1 MTPINTWMNYSISFS
16 HPNKRWEN
24 DKKDNKMTTYFSL
37 HDFVRTAKEHPKT
50 KGWRISM
57 TDVHIDRAYRY
68 TSVIV
73 IDNGDARL
81 FISTIDTELKVYT
94 IDEGYTAWEI
104 RNHPNHENPESIPG
118 FEQVLTATIIHPS
131 PEYGDIDDII
141 TTETNNYIKNT
152 IASVFTELRY
162 LGNSGQLRVFKEI
175 LESSIIDADTVE
187 DARARVKRYSGKGV
201 RLRELVIGV
210 VPDDMFPVA
219 STISI
224 IKELH
229 KLKNTWG
236 YSYSKAHA
244 RFQMGL
250 VELAQRE
257 LSLQEMNFFL
267 NGRIENDITTTE
279 SSFLQEFR
287 QSSIDSDTNPYSYDT
302 SLIRDLEE
310 SFLDKIAEERRD
322 SVIIIEP
329 NKITPGIENDVN
341 AGEYKIAIKANVPVS
356 PWDGPHT

>member
-1 MTPINTWMNYSISFS
+1 
-16 HPNKRWEN
+16 
-24 DKKDNKMTTYFSL
+24 MTTYFSL
-37 HDFVRTAKEHPKT
+37 HDFVSTAKEHPSA

-57 TDVHIDRAYRY
+57 TDVPINRNDTLSAM
-68 TSVIV
+68 V
-73 IDNGDARL
+73 IDDGDARL
-81 FISTIDTELKVYT
+81 FISTIDTELEVYI

-118 FEQVLTATIIHPS
+118 FEQVLKATVLHPS
-131 PEYGDIDDII
+131 LVYGHIDDTI
-141 TTETNNYIKNT
+141 TTETNNYIKNAIT
-152 IASVFTELRY
+152 SVFTELRY

-201 RLRELVIGV
+201 RLRELALGV
-210 VPDDMFPVA
+210 APNDIFPVA
-219 STISI
+219 SATTI
-224 IKELH
+224 IKELN
-229 KLKNTWG
+229 KIMDSRG
-236 YSYSKAHA
+236 YNYAGAHA

-257 LSLQEMNFFL
+257 LSLSEMNFFL

-279 SSFLQEFR
+279 SSFSQEFR
-287 QSSIDSDTNPYSYDT
+287 DSSINTDGNRYLNDTL
-302 SLIRDLEE
+302 SLMRDLED

-329 NKITPGIENDVN
+329 NKITPGVHNDVN
-341 AGEYKIAIKANVPVS
+341 AGEYKIVIKANVPVS